1 MAHPPSGLDQ
11 NARGPNTT
19 RVLGVLGFFR
29 RRSFAGLRRV
39 LRSGPSGPS
48 SGPSP
53 GLRRVSRP
61 SGSVG
66 VLGGSFE
73 FFSGSLAG
81 PSPGPSPGLASS
93 GRVLE
98 VLRLSSVGSLA
109 GSVGSFAG
117 SRVRRGPSASLE
129 GLLNFSP
136 GPWRVLR
143 RVLRRVSRPSSLAG
157 SSAGLRRVFG
167 GSFWRLRA
175 GSVGSSG
182 RVLRV
187 LRRVLRRV
195 SRPSSLAGSSAGLR
209 RVFARSFAA
218 GLSASLGVPRRPS
231 ASLGVPRRSLA
242 GLSSVFRRSFSAS
255 RVFPRGLQG
264 RALC

>member
-117 SRVRRGPSASLE
+117 SRVRRGPSASFKLE

-136 GPWRVLR
+136 GPW
-143 RVLRRVSRPSSLAG
+143 
-157 SSAGLRRVFG
+157 
-167 GSFWRLRA
+167 
-175 GSVGSSG
+175 
-182 RVLRV
+182 RV

-264 RALC
+264 PALC

>member
-1 MAHPPSGLDQ
+1 MTGAATATASE
-11 NARGPNTT
+11 RGPNTT

-81 PSPGPSPGLASS
+81 PSPGPSPGLASVVP
-93 GRVLE
+93 GRVLG
-98 VLRLSSVGSLA
+98 RS
-109 GSVGSFAG
+109 
-117 SRVRRGPSASLE
+117 SAS
-129 GLLNFSP
+129 
-136 GPWRVLR
+136 
-143 RVLRRVSRPSSLAG
+143 
-157 SSAGLRRVFG
+157 LRRVF
-167 GSFWRLRA
+167 LA
-175 GSVGSSG
+175 SSG
-182 RVLRV
+182 RVRGVLGSGPSGPSPGPSPGLASVVPGRV
-187 LRRVLRRV
+187 LGR
-195 SRPSSLAGSSAGLR
+195 SSASLR
-209 RVFARSFAA
+209 PVFRR
-218 GLSASLGVPRRPS
+218 GSLGVPRRPS